1 MVPLRICCVH
11 HMTKF
16 KKIWQPVVR
25 HRSMVFGAILIGV
38 VWMTLFFL
46 LKNEHDNAERAA
58 IQNSTNLAGAFEEHL
73 SRSLSEI
80 DRSLK
85 AIRTLYARDPQNFDL
100 ADWLVSNPVPRND
113 VLQIVIIDRR
123 GKAKSVNFQRAG
135 RSFLDFRN
143 SDDAK
148 AGIDAQGDQLAIG
161 KPEIDPVTGNWVV
174 RLSRRV
180 EDKSGTFIGVI
191 VATVDPA
198 YLMRIYNS

>member
-1 MVPLRICCVH
+1 MVVPLRICRVH
-11 HMTKF
+11 HMSNF
-16 KKIWQPVVR
+16 KKIWQLVVK
-25 HRSMVFGAILIGV
+25 HPAVLLGAILVGV
-38 VWMTLFFL
+38 VWVTLFYL
-46 LKNEHDNAERAA
+46 LKNEHDSAERAA

-148 AGIDAQGDQLAIG
+148 ARIDAPGDQL
-161 KPEIDPVTGNWVV
+161 
-174 RLSRRV
+174 
-180 EDKSGTFIGVI
+180 
-191 VATVDPA
+191 
-198 YLMRIYNS
+198 